1 MEHREDVRLDAI
13 PFPAFILRD
22 GRPESGNRA
31 AREMFPGWQPG
42 GLPAAL
48 EQLLGEAE
56 DPSAGLAGCCMAEG
70 KDCQVTLSP
79 RTEGEQLLCV
89 VPRGPGAGGPALE
102 QLGSQLREC
111 LGELHLSAQRLG
123 QPLEQLQ
130 DRRWDGA
137 YFTLQRGLYR
147 LLRMTRHLELL
158 QQLDQELPEQG
169 ALDLAD
175 LCAELTGQAE
185 VLSRQ
190 AGVELYYE
198 SRLLTLPTLGSAP
211 LLEMLLLNLLS
222 NGIKAAG
229 RGGTVT
235 LRLSREGRNAVLAV
249 EDSGGAGQADL
260 TALFQEGASPLR
272 PGAGLGLGLTLV
284 RRIALAHEGTVLAV
298 GHGGGTRVTVFLP
311 LRDAGGA
318 LSLRTPTRDAEGG
331 FPPVLVELSDVLP
344 SSCYDYSN
352 LD

>member
-1 MEHREDVRLDAI
+1 
-13 PFPAFILRD
+13 
-22 GRPESGNRA
+22 
-31 AREMFPGWQPG
+31 MFPGWQPG

-158 QQLDQELPEQG
+158 QLYVYLLGRAGPGGSVCG
-169 ALDLAD
+169 AD
-175 LCAELTGQAE
+175 
-185 VLSRQ
+185 R
-190 AGVELYYE
+190 
-198 SRLLTLPTLGSAP
+198 
-211 LLEMLLLNLLS
+211 
-222 NGIKAAG
+222 
-229 RGGTVT
+229 
-235 LRLSREGRNAVLAV
+235 
-249 EDSGGAGQADL
+249 SG
-260 TALFQEGASPLR
+260 
-272 PGAGLGLGLTLV
+272 
-284 RRIALAHEGTVLAV
+284 
-298 GHGGGTRVTVFLP
+298 
-311 LRDAGGA
+311 GGA
-318 LSLRTPTRDAEGG
+318 LPSGG
-331 FPPVLVELSDVLP
+331 GGAVL
-344 SSCYDYSN
+344 
-352 LD
+352 